1 MAASA
6 ASTRSVVFRVTGL
19 SVGKAEEIVTSLTA
33 IINQR
38 LSPSELLQVKYTV
51 FTIPSYDDIH
61 TSSALVDFENG
72 IPAFLNHLDKHP
84 LEDHPVETDHGDINF
99 DRHFFG
105 FTQLYYPD
113 LARPINVEQVLQNFM
128 IPPVA
133 NLFRL
138 VSSRSL
144 ASMGMHTVRREEKDS
159 CVECSYGIFY

>member
-1 MAASA
+1 MADSA

-38 LSPSELLQVKYTV
+38 LSPSELLQVEYTV
-51 FTIPSYDDIH
+51 FPIPSCDNIH
-61 TSSALVDFENG
+61 TSSALVDFKNG
-72 IPAFLNHLDKHP
+72 IPLFLSHLVKHP

-113 LARPINVEQVLQNFM
+113 LACPIDAEQVLRNFV
-128 IPPVA
+128 IPPIA
-133 NLFRL
+133 NLFHP
-138 VSSRSL
+138 V
-144 ASMGMHTVRREEKDS
+144 
-159 CVECSYGIFY
+159 